1 MSHNIMLGFLFYL
14 LKDRDLTTDLN
25 IQTNENYLLTSDN
38 NFGGREYK
46 LSIFSVL
53 AFYRSSHI
61 S

>member
-46 LSIFSVL
+46 L
-53 AFYRSSHI
+53 
-61 S
+61 